1 MERFDFASLTSVI
14 RADLLD
20 GSFENQQD
28 FVEQMFSPYL
38 NDMEAYFDM
47 GLVSKWLNG
56 LAKPS
61 PAIARYY
68 LEGKNRRELTNTLED
83 VILPC
88 LSDSAMVIQN
98 AYGLLIGD
106 PSISE
111 SKKEELSQ
119 GYPCSSAKQEAA
131 FLTELLLFALSRHFV
146 ARDIRK
152 PKLLP
157 SGSLSPVVLDYVIDE
172 GVPKPCRYFM
182 GRDKELAELHQAL
195 TEHSKVFLRG
205 IPGIGKSEIAKAY
218 AKAHKKEYTNVLFLS
233 YTGDLK
239 ADIANLIFADDLPQ
253 DNEEQRFKKHNRF
266 LRTLKEDTLLIID
279 NFNRATT
286 EDSLLDVVLKYRCR
300 VLITTRSSFPNQVCL
315 TVEEIGDD
323 ECLFR
328 LVSCFYS
335 KAEKNRG
342 IVMEIIET
350 IHRHTFAVELAARL
364 LETGI
369 LKPGKVLDKLKTERA
384 DFDAEDEIYVS
395 KDGTSRRATYYDHIH
410 TLFAMFRLSNK
421 QREILRHLTLAPTKG
436 IPAQLFG
443 KWMNF
448 SNLNDINDLVELGFL
463 QAHSG
468 HRVSLHLMMRE
479 VAQSEFPPSI
489 SACHTMLE
497 NIRFECQL
505 HGIDPP
511 YYKLMHQTIVNTVL
525 EAKKD
530 DTTFYLRFLEDTLE
544 SFEKYHDEDGVK
556 LLIDELDI
564 LLRDPLVGSAV
575 DRAVLLESKAFCEK
589 DQKKA
594 IRMMLDALDLLPE
607 VNTYN
612 ALAVSNLH
620 ANIGDL
626 YRGLHQN
633 ELAKKHLETALTI
646 LEDYGLF
653 GMHDSL
659 TQVVSYA
666 NYLDAIGEKDAAVA
680 ALKKVEPVIRRE
692 NPNSLDHADLLQSLG
707 CFLLPQKETVA
718 EGRSYLMQ
726 AMSIYETVWADEPQL
741 IEEKRRLY
749 EQAHINAGIEIA
761 KEISKK
767 ALQKT

>member
-68 LEGKNRRELTNTLED
+68 MEGKNRRELTNTLED

-88 LSDSAMVIQN
+88 LSDSAMVVQN

-106 PSISE
+106 SSISE
-111 SKKEELSQ
+111 SKKEELSK
-119 GYPCSSAKQEAA
+119 GYPCSSTKQEAA
-131 FLTELLLFALSRHFV
+131 FLTELLLFALSRPFV

-152 PKLLP
+152 PKLLS

-172 GVPKPCRYFM
+172 GVPKPCRHFM

-266 LRTLKEDTLLIID
+266 LRTLKDDTLLIID
-279 NFNRATT
+279 NFNRAAT

-315 TVEEIGDD
+315 TVEEIRDD

-369 LKPGKVLDKLKTERA
+369 LKPHTVLQKLQEQRVSL
-384 DFDAEDEIYVS
+384 DASDQINVT
-395 KDGTSRRATYYDHIH
+395 KDGASSRGTYYEHIH
-410 TLFAMFRLSNK
+410 TLFGLFRLKAES
-421 QREILRHLTLAPTKG
+421 QEILTALSLVPLDG
-436 IPAQLFG
+436 ITARLLG
-443 KWMNF
+443 KWMKLR
-448 SNLNDINDLVELGFL
+448 NLNRVNELNELGFV
-463 QAHSG
+463 QAKYGNH
-468 HRVSLHLMMRE
+468 VFLHPMTRE
-479 VAQSEFPPSI
+479 VILADLPPSI
-489 SACHTMLE
+489 RNCKPLLE
-497 NIRFECQL
+497 GIRYDCQL
-505 HGIDPP
+505 HGTEFP
-511 YYKLMHQTIVNTVL
+511 YYKLMHRVILNTVQL
-525 EAKKD
+525 AKKD
-530 DTTFYLRFLEDTLE
+530 DASFYLLFLEDTFQ
-544 SFEKYHDEDGVK
+544 SFEKYQDEVCMR
-556 LLIDELDI
+556 LLIDEMSLLLQDPLLGEAKDRAI
-564 LLRDPLVGSAV
+564 LLEYRSV
-575 DRAVLLESKAFCEK
+575 CEK
-589 DQKKA
+589 QPIIA
-594 IRMMLDALDLLPE
+594 IQLLQEALNLIPE
-607 VNTYN
+607 VNGGN

-666 NYLDAIGEKDAAVA
+666 NYLDAVGEKDAAVT
-680 ALKKVEPVIRRE
+680 ALKKVEPFVRRE

-741 IEEKRRLY
+741 IEEKRRQY
-749 EQAHINAGIEIA
+749 EQAHINAGIEIG
-761 KEISKK
+761 KEIIKK
-767 ALQKT
+767 RYGKT

>member
-61 PAIARYY
+61 PAITRYY

-88 LSDSAMVIQN
+88 LSDSDMVAQN

-131 FLTELLLFALSRHFV
+131 FLTELLLFALSRPFV

-172 GVPKPCRYFM
+172 GVPKPCRHFT
-182 GRDKELAELHQAL
+182 GRDKELAELHQAM

-279 NFNRATT
+279 NFNRTAT

-369 LKPGKVLDKLKTERA
+369 LKPHAVLQKLQEQRVSL
-384 DFDAEDEIYVS
+384 DASDQINVT
-395 KDGTSRRATYYDHIH
+395 KDGASSRGTYYEHIH
-410 TLFAMFRLSNK
+410 TLFGLFRLKAES
-421 QREILRHLTLAPTKG
+421 QEILTALSLAPLDG
-436 IPAQLFG
+436 IPARLLG
-443 KWMNF
+443 KWMKLR
-448 SNLNDINDLVELGFL
+448 NLNRVNELTELGFV
-463 QAHSG
+463 QAKYGNH
-468 HRVSLHLMMRE
+468 VFLHPMTRE
-479 VAQSEFPPSI
+479 VILADLPPSI
-489 SACHTMLE
+489 RNCKPLLE
-497 NIRFECQL
+497 GIRYDCQL
-505 HGIDPP
+505 HGTEFP
-511 YYKLMHQTIVNTVL
+511 YYKLMHRVILNTVQL
-525 EAKKD
+525 AKKD
-530 DTTFYLRFLEDTLE
+530 DASFYLLFLEDTFQ
-544 SFEKYHDEDGVK
+544 SFEKYQDEVGMR
-556 LLIDELDI
+556 LLIDEMNLLLQDPLLGEAKDRAI
-564 LLRDPLVGSAV
+564 LLEYRSV
-575 DRAVLLESKAFCEK
+575 CEK
-589 DQKKA
+589 QPIKA
-594 IRMMLDALDLLPE
+594 IQLLQEALNLIPE
-607 VNTYN
+607 VNGGN

-666 NYLDAIGEKDAAVA
+666 NYLDAVGEKDAAVA
-680 ALKKVEPVIRRE
+680 ALKKVEPIIRRE
-692 NPNSLDHADLLQSLG
+692 NPNSLDHADILQSLG
-707 CFLLPQKETVA
+707 CFLLSQKETVG

-741 IEEKRRLY
+741 IEEKKRQY
-749 EQAHINAGIEIA
+749 QQAHINAGIEIA